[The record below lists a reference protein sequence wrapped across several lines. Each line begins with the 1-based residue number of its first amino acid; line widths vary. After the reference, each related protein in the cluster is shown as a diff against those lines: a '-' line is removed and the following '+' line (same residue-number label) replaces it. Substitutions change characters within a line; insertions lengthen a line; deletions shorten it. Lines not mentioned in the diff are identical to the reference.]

1 MAKFTL
7 AGHEL
12 DTDNLTEEAKG
23 QLKALQ
29 VTEAKIAD
37 LQAELSI
44 MQTARNAYA
53 RALLESAGAS
63 VATKS
68 EGDFQ
73 GSEGIII

>member
-12 DTDNLTEEAKG
+12 DTDTLSEEAKG

-53 RALLESAGAS
+53 RALLESAGTS
-63 VATKS
+63 VKS